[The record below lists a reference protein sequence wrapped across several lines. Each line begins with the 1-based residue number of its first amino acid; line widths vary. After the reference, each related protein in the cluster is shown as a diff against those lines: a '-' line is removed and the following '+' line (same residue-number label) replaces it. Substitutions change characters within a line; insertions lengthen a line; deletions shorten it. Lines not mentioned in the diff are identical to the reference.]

1 MQTLLTL
8 QTGSFF
14 FLESI
19 SLIRG
24 LPVQVDFS
32 TLPVKEVK
40 TLKHFILSGQI
51 TADVDQDKLLKAL
64 EVAETVETVG
74 TPKPVVVE
82 ETQEEEVVDY
92 EKMTNKQLK
101 AEVAKRGIETKLTSN
116 KDLVTLLKEDDAEAA
131 G

>member
-32 TLPVKEVK
+32 TLPAKEVK

-116 KDLVTLLKEDDAEAA
+116 KDLVALLKEDDAEAA